1 MFHNDKQGRDRG
13 GRFGRG
19 NQFAKGVNTGKRT
32 GRPPRRYSIATALA
46 HFADQAETIDNDG
59 TPRTKAWLAAEW
71 LWAVVTT
78 GEDRGEPV
86 SFRDRVEALKT
97 IQSATEPVVK
107 WDPQDD
113 EAAKPT
119 PEEVGM
125 EDVAAMT
132 DEELVQLQALLQKA
146 ADASGANV

>member
-1 MFHNDKQGRDRG
+1 MIQAKQHGRDLR
-13 GRFGRG
+13 GRFAPG
-19 NQFAKGVNTGKRT
+19 NRCAEGVNTGKRT

-113 EAAKPT
+113 GAAEPT
-119 PEEVGM
+119 PEEVDM
-125 EDVAAMT
+125 EDITEMT
-132 DEELVQLQALLQKA
+132 DAELVQLQALLQKA